1 MYVYSV
7 ACWQI

>member
-1 MYVYSV
+1 V